1 MREGL
6 ARRRVGDDGFLWR
19 GQDVSRVEGFSDA
32 VFAFAITLL
41 VVSLEVPRTFDELLA
56 AMRGFFAFAIC
67 FALLLSV
74 WYDHYKFFRRYGL
87 RDTPTVW
94 LNSVLLFLVLFY
106 VYPLKFLFTLL
117 TDQLLGF
124 GEKVRLPSGARV
136 EMIEPS
142 QGPLLMA
149 IYGGGFAAVQLV
161 FVLLYLRA
169 LSLSGDL
176 RLGAYELSVTR
187 EEIRGFLLNVSVAL
201 ASVAIA
207 VFGGPGAVL
216 WAGMIYLLIFPLQT
230 INGRAMKA
238 RRGKRGATAGSTD
251 GEDRE
256 HEAPKSGEP

>member
-6 ARRRVGDDGFLWR
+6 ARRLVGDDGFRPR
-19 GQDVSRVEGFSDA
+19 GQDVSRIEGFSDA

-41 VVSLEVPRTFDELLA
+41 VVSLEVPQTFDELLA

-74 WYDHYKFFRRYGL
+74 WYEHYKYFRRYGL

-106 VYPLKFLFTLL
+106 VYPLKFLFTLV
-117 TDQLLGF
+117 TDELLGF
-124 GEKVRLPSGARV
+124 GEKVRLSGGARV

-149 IYGGGFAAVQLV
+149 IYGGGFLAVQLV

-169 LSLSGDL
+169 YSLRDALG
-176 RLGAYELSVTR
+176 LGAYELSVTKQ
-187 EEIRGFLLNVSVAL
+187 EIRGFLLNVSVTL
-201 ASVAIA
+201 ASVTVA
-207 VFGGPGAVL
+207 VIGGPGAVTL
-216 WAGMIYLLIFPLQT
+216 AGLVYVLIFPLQSVNARVT
-230 INGRAMKA
+230 DARRA
-238 RRGKRGATAGSTD
+238 RRGIPVGST
-251 GEDRE
+251 GEGE
-256 HEAPKSGEP
+256 TSGEPDENKP

>member
-6 ARRRVGDDGFLWR
+6 ARRRVGTDGFRPR

-74 WYDHYKFFRRYGL
+74 WYEHYKYFRRYGL

-94 LNSVLLFLVLFY
+94 LNSILLFLVLFY
-106 VYPLKFLFTLL
+106 VYPLKFLFTFV

-124 GEKVRLPSGARV
+124 SEKVRLAGGARV

-142 QGPLLMA
+142 QGPILMA
-149 IYGGGFAAVQLV
+149 IYGGGFLAVQLV

-169 LSLSGDL
+169 YSLRGAL
-176 RLGAYELSVTR
+176 GLGAYELSVTR
-187 EEIRGFLLNVSVAL
+187 EEIHGFLLNVSVAL
-201 ASVAIA
+201 ASVAVA
-207 VFGGPGAVL
+207 LLGGQGAVTL
-216 WAGMIYLLIFPLQT
+216 AGMVYLLIFPLQS
-230 INGRAMKA
+230 INARVMDA
-238 RRGKRGATAGSTD
+238 RRRRRGLTAGATEGQET
-251 GEDRE
+251 R
-256 HEAPKSGEP
+256 GEPEEKKP